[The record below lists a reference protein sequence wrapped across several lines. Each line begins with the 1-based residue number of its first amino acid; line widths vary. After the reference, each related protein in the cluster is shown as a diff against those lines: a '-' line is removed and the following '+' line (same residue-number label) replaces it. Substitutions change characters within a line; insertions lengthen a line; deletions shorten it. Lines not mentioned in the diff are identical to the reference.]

1 MPHFYANPSD
11 VLTPS
16 ESKLYSLIRSL
27 LTPDMVKPEY
37 RQAVDSEYCG
47 HCHHASLAMYYLLGG
62 KSAGYKM
69 RKAIDELGITHYW
82 LERPDGVIIDPTV
95 EQYTE
100 LNRPLPYD
108 NRVNKGVS
116 HMISRATKV
125 IMEKAKAKLNFEET
139 SMFQS
144 NEVV

>member
-1 MPHFYANPSD
+1 MSQFSVNID
-11 VLTPS
+11 GLTPL
-16 ESKLYSLIRSL
+16 EGRVFSLVRSL
-27 LTPDMVKPEY
+27 LTPDMVKLEY

-69 RKAIDELGITHYW
+69 RKAVDELGIIHYW
-82 LERPDGVIIDPTV
+82 LERPDGAIIDPTA
-95 EQYTE
+95 EQYTA

-108 NRVNKGVS
+108 NRINKGVS

-125 IMEKAKAKLNFEET
+125 IMEKAKAKLNLEEKST
-139 SMFQS
+139 FQS
-144 NEVV
+144 NQAV